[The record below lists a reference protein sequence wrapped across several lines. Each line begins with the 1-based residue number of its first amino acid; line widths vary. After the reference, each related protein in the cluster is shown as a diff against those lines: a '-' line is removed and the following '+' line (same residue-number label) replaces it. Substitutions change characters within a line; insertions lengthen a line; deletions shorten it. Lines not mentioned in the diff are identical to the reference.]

1 VKWLRF
7 LTALAVFVPV
17 AARAQYPGGD
27 EPTRH
32 HKSEEERLQDRWLYS
47 GNAKRGLVL
56 AYGPLSVVEPQTM
69 RNVDAVLAAHG
80 DTPRLAPQEVE
91 IGWRLARFPVKDA
104 LPHEWRLG
112 ARYAWASA
120 RAPDG
125 TTARVDF
132 PSIYAGRN
140 WQLHP
145 AATGLDFLH
154 VRPQLY
160 VPAEIQYTWTQVK
173 ISGKP
178 YKALGFD
185 VAAGVGA
192 RLYTLTPLAIDVSMR
207 YRLGFGDPLN
217 HRSMSNPDY
226 LLTPSGKRIHGDPTG
241 FEPRVG
247 IEWLFKD

>member
-1 VKWLRF
+1 MNRP
-7 LTALAVFVPV
+7 ALVILLLLSARP
-17 AARAQYPGGD
+17 AAAQYPGED
-27 EPTRH
+27 EPGRH
-32 HKSEEERLQDRWLYS
+32 HKTEQERLEERVLYS
-47 GNAKRGLVL
+47 GYAKRGFVL
-56 AYGPLSVVEPQTM
+56 AYGPLSLVEPQTM

-80 DTPRLAPQEVE
+80 ETPHLAPQEVE
-91 IGWRLARFPVKDA
+91 IGWRIARFPVKDA

-112 ARYAWASA
+112 VRYAWAQA

-132 PSIYAGRN
+132 PSIYGGRN

-173 ISGKP
+173 IAGKP

-185 VAAGVGA
+185 VAAGAGV
-192 RLYTLTPLAIDVSMR
+192 RLYTLTPLAIDLSAR

-241 FEPRVG
+241 FEPRIG
-247 IEWLFKD
+247 IEWLLKD